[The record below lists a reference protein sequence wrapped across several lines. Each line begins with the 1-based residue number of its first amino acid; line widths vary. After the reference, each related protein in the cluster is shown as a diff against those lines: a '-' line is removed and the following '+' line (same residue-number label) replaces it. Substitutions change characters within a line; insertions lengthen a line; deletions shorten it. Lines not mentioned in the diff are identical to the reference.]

1 MKADY
6 DLVLRDAVVMT
17 PNGRESIDI
26 GIRGER
32 IAALGSLGDASA
44 EKTLRLPG
52 LTILPGVI
60 DTQVHFREP
69 GFIHKEDIETGTTA
83 ALLGGVTTV
92 FEMPNTSPPTTTAAD
107 LQDKLARAHA
117 RAYTDHAFFVGATP
131 DNVDD
136 LGKLERMRGCA
147 GVKVF
152 MGSSTGSLLV
162 EDDATLERVLLATR
176 RRVAVHAEHEPRLR
190 ARKRKA
196 DKEAHP
202 RAHPDWR
209 DWETALTATKRLL
222 AIASKIGRCVHVLH
236 VTTLEEMELLSR
248 HRDMATVE
256 VTPQHLTLCAPECY
270 EKYGTFAQMN
280 PPIREA
286 KHMDALWK
294 AVREGLVD
302 VIGSDHAPHT
312 IEEKKRPYPSS
323 PSGMPGVQTLVPL
336 MLDHVNAGR
345 LTLER
350 FVDLTSTGPARIY
363 HISGKGRIAVGY
375 DADFTV
381 VDMNMKQRIERSWLA
396 SRCGWSPFEGKVV
409 QGWPRVTILRGRV
422 VMREGQIRAP
432 IGRSVRFCDTL

>member
-6 DLVLRDAVVMT
+6 DLVLREAVVMT
-17 PNGRESIDI
+17 PNGREVVDV
-26 GIRGER
+26 GVKGER
-32 IAALGSLGDASA
+32 IAAMGDLGSASS

-69 GFIHKEDIETGTTA
+69 GFIHKEDIETGSMA

-92 FEMPNTSPPTTTAAD
+92 FEMPNTSPATVSAED
-107 LQDKLARAHA
+107 LKDKLARAHG

-131 DNVDD
+131 DNIDD
-136 LGKLERMRGCA
+136 LSRLESLRGCA

-152 MGSSTGSLLV
+152 MGSSTGNLLI
-162 EDDATLERVLLATR
+162 EDDATLERVLLGTR
-176 RRVAVHAEHEPRLR
+176 RRVAVHAEHEPRIQ

-196 DKEAHP
+196 EKAGHPSAHP
-202 RAHPDWR
+202 VWR
-209 DWETALTATKRLL
+209 DWETSLTATKRLL
-222 AIASKIGRCVHVLH
+222 ALAAKTGRCVHLLH
-236 VTTLEEMELLSR
+236 ATTMEEMELLAR

-256 VTPQHLTLCAPECY
+256 VTPQHLTLCAPDCY
-270 EKYGTFAQMN
+270 DRLGTFAQMN

-286 KHMDALWK
+286 KHKDALWK
-294 AVREGLVD
+294 AIREGLVD

-312 IEEKKRPYPSS
+312 VEEKKRPYPTS
-323 PSGMPGVQTLVPL
+323 PSGMPGVQTLVPV
-336 MLDHVNAGR
+336 MLDHVNAKR

-350 FVDLTSTGPARIY
+350 FVDLTSAGPAHIY

-375 DADFTV
+375 DADLTI
-381 VDMNMKQRIERSWLA
+381 VDMNMKKKVEKSWLA
-396 SRCGWSPFEGKVV
+396 SRCGWSPFEGMTL
-409 QGWPRVTILRGRV
+409 QGWPRLTVLRGRV
-422 VMREGQIRAP
+422 VMRDGQLRSP